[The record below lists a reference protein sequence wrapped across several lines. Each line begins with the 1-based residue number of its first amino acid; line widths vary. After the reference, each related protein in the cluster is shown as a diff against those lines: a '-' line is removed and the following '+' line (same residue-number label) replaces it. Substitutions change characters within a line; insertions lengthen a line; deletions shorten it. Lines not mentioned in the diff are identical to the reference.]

1 MSGANSFNVVEDVSA
16 SDQDLRVLRASFDNA
31 VDAEA
36 WMKKYSAESRT
47 SWILSSALRGGTRMV
62 YHKRW
67 VCHLSHRNKS
77 RPTSLEKPACP
88 AQLSIKI
95 KKVNRNTKRN
105 DTFLRLDPPLPAVI
119 RLISQHNHRIEC
131 ADAPMSTRPTPETRL
146 KFEGYFELGMNPSEA
161 KRHNERLLLAGGNG
175 SPTGPANPKLSC
187 LYTWYREWRI
197 DKYGSPEN
205 PLSKLTEK
213 ATAYATS
220 GADIKL
226 TGTDDSWAVLLVTP
240 IMHRAQQ
247 IKSSGDLIFVD
258 TVSSCDATK
267 SMVTLF
273 LTATKAGAVPI
284 AAFIHKQQDTEGY
297 QKAFDLLR
305 TDYPLC
311 FGNQQ
316 HPAAFITD
324 SSMPLKTALLRIW
337 PGARHLLCHVRIL
350 QAEWRRLT
358 SSGGALDVPK
368 QEHCQLFSSFRKVL
382 NAKSHEEL
390 ARAKEELCRSN
401 HKVYMEQAGAFFA
414 REREWSLPS
423 RVSLTA
429 ENWDVAAYSEVSVRI
444 LRDFLLSKMQ
454 LYNAVALLDFI
465 ASECEAYLKARI
477 LQHSRPVSYA
487 DYQWGGSCTTG
498 LERLLSRTPGA
509 SLGSSVILREGE
521 NAFSFRNAH
530 NRRECAIQY
539 DLGLCSCWPGSQGA
553 FCKHQAFIVHEFK
566 LPFPC
571 TPELTT
577 AECEELVTLAIGRRS
592 LSPTSS
598 PNHQTCN
605 LDSASNGGEEDIWA
619 LLDHDYIKEASGDAG
634 DSNTELPRLDIL
646 ESACVEISQDE
657 ALVTEEQSYQAL
669 VSSLRQVHELAKDV
683 PGYVGL
689 VDRIVTEVKDLTTS
703 HAAYGFLLRLDAS
716 ATAERRRVLAPPIK
730 RPRKMIRTP
739 VRSKTSTPSIEPL

>member
-1 MSGANSFNVVEDVSA
+1 
-16 SDQDLRVLRASFDNA
+16 
-31 VDAEA
+31 
-36 WMKKYSAESRT
+36 
-47 SWILSSALRGGTRMV
+47 
-62 YHKRW
+62 
-67 VCHLSHRNKS
+67 
-77 RPTSLEKPACP
+77 
-88 AQLSIKI
+88 
-95 KKVNRNTKRN
+95 
-105 DTFLRLDPPLPAVI
+105 
-119 RLISQHNHRIEC
+119 
-131 ADAPMSTRPTPETRL
+131 MSTRPTPETRL

-161 KRHNERLLLAGGNG
+161 KRHNERLLLAGGDG

-311 FGNQQ
+311 FGNRQ
-316 HPAAFITD
+316 
-324 SSMPLKTALLRIW
+324 
-337 PGARHLLCHVRIL
+337 
-350 QAEWRRLT
+350 
-358 SSGGALDVPK
+358 
-368 QEHCQLFSSFRKVL
+368 VL

-429 ENWDVAAYSEVSVRI
+429 QNWDVAAYSEVSVRI

-487 DYQWGGSCTTG
+487 DYQWGGSCTTS

-592 LSPTSS
+592 LSPTAS